1 MSYSIPALIISLIL
15 TVTGCQQKSTALSNG
30 DLAISISTVCGWCT
44 GGDSLVINAGKSVY
58 RYSPS
63 CDPAQGTETSI
74 STDKKQWNELVSLLN
89 QQEFKKININLCNV
103 CADGCD
109 VRVTVKDKNDI
120 HSISYGSSSNEAVAT
135 VRPFLEKLE
144 AISAA
149 YKKEH
154 KK

>member
-15 TVTGCQQKSTALSNG
+15 TAASCQQKSAALSNG

-44 GGDSLVINAGKSVY
+44 GGDSLVIDAGKSVY

-63 CDPAQGTETSI
+63 CDPAQEKEDAVA
-74 STDKKQWNELVSLLN
+74 TDKKQWTELVSLLN
-89 QQEFKKININLCNV
+89 QEEFKKININLCNV

-109 VRVTVKDKNDI
+109 VRVTVKNKNFI
-120 HSISYGSSSNEAVAT
+120 HSISYGGSSNEAVAT
-135 VRPFLEKLE
+135 ARPFLEKLE

-149 YKKEH
+149 YKKEY

>member
-1 MSYSIPALIISLIL
+1 MNYSIPALIISLIL
-15 TVTGCQQKSTALSNG
+15 AATSCQQKSAALSNG
-30 DLAISISTVCGWCT
+30 DATISISTVCGWCT
-44 GGDSLVINAGKSVY
+44 GGDSLVIDANRSVY
-58 RYSPS
+58 RYSSS
-63 CDPAQGTETSI
+63 CDLANATETTNV
-74 STDKKQWNELVSLLN
+74 TDKKQWNELMSLLSKE
-89 QQEFKKININLCNV
+89 QFKKININLCNV

-120 HSISYGSSSNEAVAT
+120 HSISYGSSSNEAVVT
-135 VRPFLEKLE
+135 IRPFLEKLE